1 MPNVNYYIDTLEQ
14 KIKIAYS
21 ACDWGEVVRL
31 REIVN
36 SLKESMELHSASRA
50 S

>member
-1 MPNVNYYIDTLEQ
+1 MPNISYYIDSLEQ

-21 ACDWGEVVRL
+21 ANDWGEVIRL

-36 SLKESMELHSASRA
+36 SLKRELPAKTG
-50 S
+50 